1 MTNTGLKGQR
11 ENMTFARI
19 HSVASSELELGVA
32 IASGWSPVCQIT
44 YNRDAWVKL
53 LQPLSEYGFDEAK
66 LLCQETA
73 DKWIA
78 WVPDHGEV
86 VLHRSDFYC

>member
-1 MTNTGLKGQR
+1 MTLSET
-11 ENMTFARI
+11 
-19 HSVASSELELGVA
+19 HSVDRSDLDLELA
-32 IASGWSPVCQIT
+32 IASGWSPVCHIT

-66 LLCQETA
+66 LLCQASA
-73 DKWIA
+73 DTWIA

-86 VLHRSDFYC
+86 VLHHSDFYY